1 MYEDVVSEP
10 LPTEFLSIL
19 EEADDRRPEEGGPDG
34 RDPQDRTLEG
44 SQPVEPAPVGRAVK
58 SEP

>member
-19 EEADDRRPEEGGPDG
+19 EQAEEKGPDG
-34 RDPQDRTLEG
+34 RDPHDRTLDG
-44 SQPVEPAPVGRAVK
+44 SEPVEPAPVGRAVK